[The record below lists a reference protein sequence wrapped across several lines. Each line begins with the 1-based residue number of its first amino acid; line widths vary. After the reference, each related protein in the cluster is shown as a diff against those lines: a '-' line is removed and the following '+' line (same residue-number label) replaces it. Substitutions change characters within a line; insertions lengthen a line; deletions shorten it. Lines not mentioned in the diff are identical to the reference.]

1 MGLYYYSHHGALLE
15 MARNE
20 PALPKVYKTVA
31 RMLYFLFSVTSRE
44 DLFWE
49 ALITEY
55 FGKLVQR
62 RLGDLPGPWSGL
74 REGCALVVLLEKEL
88 QAISTTNYPSE
99 C

>member
-1 MGLYYYSHHGALLE
+1 MVLYWRWLE
-15 MARNE
+15 MN
-20 PALPKVYKTVA
+20 LPCPRYKTVA
-31 RMLYFLFSVTSRE
+31 GMLLFFSSQRQAE

-62 RLGDLPGPWSGL
+62 RLGELPWALVRAL
-74 REGCALVVLLEKEL
+74 RRGCALVVLEKEL